1 MPHFITCNAFIG
13 RAYAKVLAGFLRDS
27 VQPGAVTP
35 LDPTQPLYVVEL
47 GAGSGKFGFFMLRA
61 LMELRATCPF
71 PLDKVVYVMTD
82 FTKQNF
88 DFWTEHEGLR
98 EVVERGQLDFALFD
112 AVQDESIT
120 LHRAGRS
127 PAPRLRMSLLKSVQ
141 AGGSE
146 PVRQVPQGRP
156 APGCKPWRRPHPAPR
171 SSPRP

>member
-1 MPHFITCNAFIG
+1 MSHGIVPHFITCNAFIG

-71 PLDKVVYVMTD
+71 PLDKVVYAMTD

-88 DFWTEHEGLR
+88 DSWAGHGGLR
-98 EVVERGQLDFALFD
+98 EVAERGQLDFALFD
-112 AVQDESIT
+112 AVQDESTT
-120 LHRAGRS
+120 LHRERQRRRRQRGQ
-127 PAPRLRMSLLKSVQ
+127 LR
-141 AGGSE
+141 
-146 PVRQVPQGRP
+146 
-156 APGCKPWRRPHPAPR
+156 RRR
-171 SSPRP
+171 R